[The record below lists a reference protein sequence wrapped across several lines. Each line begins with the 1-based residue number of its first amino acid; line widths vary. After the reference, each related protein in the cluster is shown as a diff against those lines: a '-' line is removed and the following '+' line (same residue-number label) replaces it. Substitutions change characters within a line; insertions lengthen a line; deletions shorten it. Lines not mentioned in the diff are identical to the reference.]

1 MQNCGEESLPEQLQK
16 EEKVKEDRS
25 ADKARLEGLDFNIN
39 YWRRWA
45 RERKECYTCR
55 RKLAPNEMESF
66 MQVQVRRCHN
76 HSQMRMKSSTRRYE
90 A

>member
-1 MQNCGEESLPEQLQK
+1 M
-16 EEKVKEDRS
+16 KEDRS

-66 MQVQVRRCHN
+66 MQVQVRSCHS
-76 HSQMRMKSSTRRYE
+76 HSQMRVKSSTRRQE